1 MTHWR
6 QVWTIA
12 RWEFSRF
19 VRWRQQIIGVLVML
33 GVGGLSA
40 GVGKWV
46 SGSRSRPV
54 TVAVVGADRLGF
66 PLPAV
71 DGVSWDSTRYASAVS
86 ADDAVRVDSVAGS
99 LVVTTRDSVAVT
111 SRRRAAW
118 TERVAPVF
126 NAARRN
132 ATYAALPLTDAD
144 RVALAT
150 SIDVAVHVAD
160 GRTGDRGAARV
171 YAMAIVG
178 IGLLVLFNG
187 FAFLFTGITGE
198 KQQRITE
205 QMLAM
210 VTPQAWM
217 DGKILGLAGVAFVG
231 TAFLA
236 GTGVLA
242 LKLVPLATGRAI
254 PALPPLPADLG
265 AMLIV
270 VIAVALG
277 TAMWFAFMAAI
288 AATIDDPNA
297 SPRTSL
303 LMLPMLPMGFAFALV
318 SRADSV
324 VAQVLSMVPL
334 TSMAVLPVRLMS
346 TTVPWWEPIVA
357 LTLLAVT
364 AWSLRRM
371 AGKIF
376 AAGVLLY
383 GKEPSM
389 QETLRWIRDA
399 D

>member
-1 MTHWR
+1 MTHWQ
-6 QVWTIA
+6 QVRTIA

-19 VRWRQQIIGVLVML
+19 VRWRQQFIGVLVML

-54 TVAVVGADRLGF
+54 TVAVVGTDRLGF

-71 DGVSWDSTRYASAVS
+71 DGVSWDSTRYASAVA
-86 ADDAVRVDSVAGS
+86 ADDAVRMDSVAGS

-118 TERVAPVF
+118 TERVAPAF

-178 IGLLVLFNG
+178 IGLLVLVNG

-236 GTGVLA
+236 GTGMLA

-277 TAMWFAFMAAI
+277 TAMWFSFMAAV

-334 TSMAVLPVRLMS
+334 TSMAVLPIRLMS

-357 LTLLAVT
+357 LPLLALT
-364 AWSLRRM
+364 AWSLRRI